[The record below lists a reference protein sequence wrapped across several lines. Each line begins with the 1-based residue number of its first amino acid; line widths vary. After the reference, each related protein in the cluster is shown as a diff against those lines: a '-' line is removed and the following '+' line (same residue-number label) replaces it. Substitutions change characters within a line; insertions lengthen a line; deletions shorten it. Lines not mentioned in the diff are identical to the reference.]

1 MRWQRMLKTF
11 KQLSLALELLKRHAR
26 ISIVH
31 KETGI
36 PKALLRN
43 TYRDLHGRSSRP
55 GALKYSTQGLTR
67 TIKKYKEVTLFAV
80 CFEKVA
86 SKSWENNIRKVINA
100 FDIYKKSYP
109 ASQLDFSSAWV
120 VARDQQLGITHIVK
134 CFHCGAA
141 VLLNA
146 REDDLERC
154 SVCKSTV

>member
-1 MRWQRMLKTF
+1 MLKTF
-11 KQLSLALELLKRHAR
+11 NQQSLALELLKRHAR

-36 PKALLRN
+36 PKPLLRN
-43 TYRDLHGRSSRP
+43 TYRELHGRSSRP

-67 TIKKYKEVTLFAV
+67 TSRKYKEVTLFAV

-86 SKSWENNIRKVINA
+86 SKSRENDIRKVISA

-109 ASQLDFSSAWV
+109 SSQLDFSAAWV

-134 CFHCGAA
+134 CLHCGAA

-146 REDDLERC
+146 REDYSERC
-154 SVCKSTV
+154 GVCKTKV